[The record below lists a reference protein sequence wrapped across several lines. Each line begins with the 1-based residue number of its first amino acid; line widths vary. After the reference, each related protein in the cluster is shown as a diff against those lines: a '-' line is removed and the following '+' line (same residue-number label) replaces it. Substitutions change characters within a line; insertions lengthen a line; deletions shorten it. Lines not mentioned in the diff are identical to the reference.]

1 MMKAQ
6 RIQEIIQEE
15 WLQFQLIQNRGGRA
29 GCQDDWKQFEIM
41 RKSQFMTWP
50 EPILDSYFK
59 DLQNAKT
66 EGRNLLFEKYAW
78 MMESTSPEEFQEIQG
93 SLPEIAWI
101 RKSRIDRTAY
111 IQARWGEAFAS
122 EYPCIAGGGRIFY
135 TKDDKPW
142 ATSIET
148 YTRGELLSYSENTEA
163 QYSEFILNHEEQGV
177 NLTKA
182 VRGNMVRL
190 NGFQSLEHCE
200 NKLKEA
206 KSDLRKQG

>member
-1 MMKAQ
+1 MKEL

-15 WLQFQLIQNRGGRA
+15 WLQFQVIQNRGGRA

-50 EPILDSYFK
+50 EPILDSYFE
-59 DLQNAKT
+59 DLQKAKT

-78 MMESTSPEEFQEIQG
+78 MMESTSPEEFREIQC
-93 SLPEIAWI
+93 SLPQITWI

-111 IQARWGEAFAS
+111 IQARWGEAFAAD
-122 EYPCIAGGGRIFY
+122 YPWIAGSGRIFY

-177 NLTKA
+177 NLTKE

-200 NKLKEA
+200 STLKEA
-206 KSDLRKQG
+206 KSASRKQG